1 MFGSGQPV
9 AGYLPA
15 LFIGAAELGIL
26 VWSLSR
32 AWRRTRQRRRQL
44 QVPPRLVALADADR
58 RSERRRAKTCEEV
71 IVRQRLAGQIDANTY
86 QARMTDL
93 VHGSRN

>member
-1 MFGSGQPV
+1 M
-9 AGYLPA
+9 
-15 LFIGAAELGIL
+15 
-26 VWSLSR
+26 
-32 AWRRTRQRRRQL
+32 
-44 QVPPRLVALADADR
+44 ADADR